1 MFVIT
6 LEEACKLTHL
16 PQHEELQANGKLIEW
31 REGMGDVAFISQTW
45 LSNDHPDNAQGDK
58 CALLVG
64 FLKRVVNGTAKVTC
78 QWQAEAMYGRKAT
91 LISTN
96 TLRKKLR
103 FVWFDVMS
111 VPQADAAKQ
120 QLAIASIA
128 SYVHSSSYFICLA
141 GPWTHA
147 TNGSPRDVRAWL
159 TRGWCRTEVTANALS
174 PNQKSVIVVQSPSD
188 VVCHGPGGLM
198 GRNWIS
204 ALVGQ
209 GTFSVDADREP
220 VGGALSGLVDAR
232 VARARKA
239 GSVEEVIIARA
250 LTATKAHLLQGLGEH
265 AEKVPQPSNLDEFL
279 AQLGFNSV
287 TDGAD
292 TGWTP
297 LRLAVMAG
305 RRDLV
310 KELLDLGVDVESAA
324 KFTLQ
329 VVGTAVG
336 MTVLHMAAIIRDD
349 PEMIRL
355 LLSRGAN
362 PRLRAGKAN
371 IHALHYAC
379 TYGRVANLDA
389 LMDHDPEL
397 AKLPTETPIAAIL
410 PFHVGI
416 SLGQLSLLRHV
427 LQKYPDEMLTDSVG
441 PGMAVSSCTGCVNGI
456 GDVECLRLLL
466 DAGFKPDTYG
476 PQVHGKAIFKIADM
490 VTRLKTHPKALFVY
504 LSLSNRCGALHAAA
518 LNGNVECLK
527 ELIKRGCNVTSS
539 VHSHG
544 ATPLH
549 LAAYNDHQ
557 SIVSI
562 LLEHGADPNALDNR
576 KRTPAQW
583 ARRQGYPE
591 LANKL
596 EQAAKHAVNAK

>member
-1 MFVIT
+1 
-6 LEEACKLTHL
+6 
-16 PQHEELQANGKLIEW
+16 
-31 REGMGDVAFISQTW
+31 
-45 LSNDHPDNAQGDK
+45 
-58 CALLVG
+58 
-64 FLKRVVNGTAKVTC
+64 
-78 QWQAEAMYGRKAT
+78 MYGRKAT

-265 AEKVPQPSNLDEFL
+265 AGKVPRPSDLDEFL

-305 RRDLV
+305 RRFRH
-310 KELLDLGVDVESAA
+310 ELLDLGGCRIGS
-324 KFTLQ
+324 Q
-329 VVGTAVG
+329 VYASGRHRSRHDRCT
-336 MTVLHMAAIIRDD
+336 AAIIRDD
-349 PEMIRL
+349 PEMTRL
-355 LLSRGAN
+355 PSRGAN
-362 PRLRAGKAN
+362 PRLLAGKATSM
-371 IHALHYAC
+371 HFTMLHLRQVQTSTNMTQSSRNC
-379 TYGRVANLDA
+379 RRRRR
-389 LMDHDPEL
+389 
-397 AKLPTETPIAAIL
+397 LPSSVPCSDQPCRFPHT
-410 PFHVGI
+410 FVH
-416 SLGQLSLLRHV
+416 S
-427 LQKYPDEMLTDSVG
+427 DEMLATLLTGVAFARGVSTESVWSAFAG
-441 PGMAVSSCTGCVNGI
+441 SWTLSQIRMGHRCMVRPSSRSPPVPASRPIQRRSYIFPDAVAVLTRSCVKR
-456 GDVECLRLLL
+456 EC
-466 DAGFKPDTYG
+466 
-476 PQVHGKAIFKIADM
+476 
-490 VTRLKTHPKALFVY
+490 
-504 LSLSNRCGALHAAA
+504 
-518 LNGNVECLK
+518 
-527 ELIKRGCNVTSS
+527 
-539 VHSHG
+539 
-544 ATPLH
+544 
-549 LAAYNDHQ
+549 
-557 SIVSI
+557 
-562 LLEHGADPNALDNR
+562 
-576 KRTPAQW
+576 
-583 ARRQGYPE
+583 
-591 LANKL
+591 
-596 EQAAKHAVNAK
+596 